1 MAKNKFLLLSLEDDS
16 AKKIAN
22 TINNESARKILDYLA
37 DKDATESDIVKDLKI
52 PASTVNYN
60 IEQLLNA
67 KLIVWEK
74 YHYSEKGKEVRHYS
88 LANKFIIIAPKG
100 DKEGLLELLKKLS
113 PAFLITL
120 FGAGLIEYYTRIKSV
135 SLEDASLMMANSAPV
150 VENTMMMKSTGFAP
164 EATNYANDIVVQSA
178 PLLSEPTLYFIL
190 GSIVTLMFVFLYL
203 YLRTKFKK

>member
-37 DKDATESDIVKDLKI
+37 DKDATESEIVKDLKL

-60 IEQLLNA
+60 IEQLLSA
-67 KLIVWEK
+67 KLITWEK

-88 LANKFIIIAPKG
+88 VANKFIIIAPKA

-120 FGAGLIEYYTRIKSV
+120 LGAGLIEYYTRIKSV
-135 SLEDASLMMANSAPV
+135 SLEDASLMMTEAAPIQDS
-150 VENTMMMKSTGFAP
+150 MMMKSAAIAP
-164 EATNYANDIVVQSA
+164 DAATYTNEAIIQSA

-190 GSIVTLMFVFLYL
+190 GSVVTLMFVFLYL
-203 YLRTKFKK
+203 YLRTKLKK

>member
-67 KLIVWEK
+67 KLITWEK

-88 LANKFIIIAPKG
+88 VANKFIIIAPKG

-120 FGAGLIEYYTRIKSV
+120 FGAGLIEYYTRIKTA
-135 SLEDASLMMANSAPV
+135 SLEDASLMMATSAPV
-150 VENTMMMKSTGFAP
+150 QNGMMAKSAALAP
-164 EATNYANDIVVQSA
+164 ETANYANDIVVQST
-178 PLLSEPTLYFIL
+178 PLLSEPTIYFIL
-190 GSIVTLMFVFLYL
+190 GSVVTLMFVFLYL
-203 YLRTKFKK
+203 YLRTRIKK

>member
-67 KLIVWEK
+67 KLITWEK

-88 LANKFIIIAPKG
+88 IANKFIIIAPKG

-120 FGAGLIEYYTRIKSV
+120 LGAGLIEYYTRIKSS
-135 SLEDASLMMANSAPV
+135 SLEDASLMMANSAPAL
-150 VENTMMMKSTGFAP
+150 ENTMMAKSAGFAP
-164 EATNYANDIVVQSA
+164 EATTYANDVLIQSA
-178 PLLSEPTLYFIL
+178 PLLSEPTAYFIL
-190 GSIVTLMFVFLYL
+190 GSLVTLMFVFLYL
-203 YLRTKFKK
+203 YLRTTREV

>member
-1 MAKNKFLLLSLEDDS
+1 MAKNKFLLLSLDDDS

-37 DKDATESDIVKDLKI
+37 DKDATESEIVKDLKI

-60 IEQLLNA
+60 IEQLMNA
-67 KLIVWEK
+67 KLITWEK

-88 LANKFIIIAPKG
+88 VANKFIIIAPKG

-120 FGAGLIEYYTRIKSV
+120 LGAGLIEYYTRIKTVSV
-135 SLEDASLMMANSAPV
+135 EEVSLMMANSAPIQDG
-150 VENTMMMKSTGFAP
+150 MMAKSAGFAP
-164 EATNYANDIVVQSA
+164 EAANYANDLVVEST
-178 PLLSEPTLYFIL
+178 PLLSVPTMYFIL
-190 GSIVTLMFVFLYL
+190 GSIVTLTFVFLYL
-203 YLRTKFKK
+203 YLRTKLKK